1 MFLLFHSIVYV
12 FTEFILILLKV
23 LGHIHNCYF
32 KVLVL
37 CLNYIAF
44 LRAYSN
50 RVSGFWRRYIDLVTH
65 VYVFTLGSRNYG
77 IWNYVGVDICLVFS
91 K

>member
-1 MFLLFHSIVYV
+1 ML
-12 FTEFILILLKV
+12 T
-23 LGHIHNCYF
+23 
-32 KVLVL
+32 
-37 CLNYIAF
+37 F

-50 RVSGFWRRYIDLVTH
+50 RVTSFWRRYIDLVTH

-91 K
+91 KWVFWVFLFVVVVV